1 MKISEML
8 TPVLLAALVAVV
20 MVSAALQQ
28 QSDRETR
35 ELLARL
41 TEQLA
46 DRPPAAVR
54 EPDPSPP
61 ETDRPTDTPAD
72 IATGRPT
79 KPSPIGPAPA
89 EPDPPAG
96 DPEGPKPPEAS
107 DPPNNP
113 DPPAREPAEDD
124 PSAAASPDLG
134 ELDWPTYGPTVE
146 WTIETLMAGEYAEVR
161 ERFNDDLKTA
171 LPVTALASVMDP
183 IRDKHGEFESI
194 VDRASP
200 SVRLPAGLHAFR
212 VTVATANETVDPL
225 IFTITVNDQQQI
237 AGLYVQ

>member
-1 MKISEML
+1 
-8 TPVLLAALVAVV
+8 VV
-20 MVSAALQQ
+20 VVSATMRQ
-28 QSDRETR
+28 QSDREIR
-35 ELLARL
+35 ELLAQL

-46 DRPPAAVR
+46 DRPPAAAR
-54 EPDPSPP
+54 EPDPSPAGA
-61 ETDRPTDTPAD
+61 DTP
-72 IATGRPT
+72 TEPPT
-79 KPSPIGPAPA
+79 EPSPIEPSPA
-89 EPDPPAG
+89 ENDPPPGDPEEPQPPDPP
-96 DPEGPKPPEAS
+96 K
-107 DPPNNP
+107 NP
-113 DPPAREPAEDD
+113 DPPTREPAEDD
-124 PSAAASPDLG
+124 ASGAASPELG

-161 ERFNDDLKTA
+161 ERFDDDLKTA
-171 LPVTALASVMDP
+171 LPVAALASVMDP

-200 SVRLPAGLHAFR
+200 TVRLPAGLRAFR